1 MEHRPLD
8 ERRWWDERAQ
18 TLPRPELRLLQEE
31 RLRVAVR
38 RALEGAP
45 VWRSRPGAAG
55 VGPPHVQTPGG
66 LAPLPPPRQDDPCP
80 SAAAHPPLGEHPR
93 VRLPGAVRL

>member
-38 RALEGAP
+38 RAFEGAP
-45 VWRSRPGAAG
+45 FWRSRLEAAG
-55 VGPPHVQTPGG
+55 VGPDDVKTLDD
-66 LAPLPPPRQDDPCP
+66 LARMPLTRKDDLRRREAGTETRPPARPTCAFIKD
-80 SAAAHPPLGEHPR
+80 H
-93 VRLPGAVRL
+93 